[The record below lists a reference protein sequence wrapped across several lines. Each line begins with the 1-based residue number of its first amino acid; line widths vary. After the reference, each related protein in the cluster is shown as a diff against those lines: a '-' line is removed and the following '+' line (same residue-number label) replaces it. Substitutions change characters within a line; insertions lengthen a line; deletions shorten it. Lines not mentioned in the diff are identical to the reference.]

1 MSDIMA
7 QIISLMTLLIG
18 ILAGEIVA
26 FRAFGKPKPKMLLI
40 DMFVFVVVLT
50 LMYSFI
56 TFTEAG
62 LVFYAANFLIGIISI
77 VSVRGGESLF
87 KMTETPKGED
97 KIVVNIIRALSR
109 YGLDEDEIKG
119 VLKRSGISPKTV
131 DRLSGLIEENVP
143 AYVPKLVKLETEIAE
158 IKAGVDSLAL
168 TLNQIRTND
177 LKHLSVKAAA
187 KKKTARKVKKGR

>member
-1 MSDIMA
+1 MSAILTQM
-7 QIISLMTLLIG
+7 ISLMTLLVG
-18 ILAGEIVA
+18 ILVGEIVA

-50 LMYSFI
+50 LIYSFM

-62 LVFYAANFLIGIISI
+62 LIFFTANFFIGIISI
-77 VSVRGGESLF
+77 VSVRGAESLF
-87 KMTETPKGED
+87 RMTETPKGED

-143 AYVPKLVKLETEIAE
+143 AYVPKLVKLETEIAD
-158 IKAGVDSLAL
+158 IKSGVDGLAAAL
-168 TLNQIRTND
+168 DQMRNND
-177 LKHLSVKAAA
+177 LKHLKIASA
-187 KKKTARKVKKGR
+187 KKKAPRKVKK

>member
-1 MSDIMA
+1 MSAILS
-7 QIISLMTLLIG
+7 QIISLMTLLVG
-18 ILAGEIVA
+18 ILVGEIVA
-26 FRAFGKPKPKMLLI
+26 FRAFGKPKPKMLLV

-50 LMYSFI
+50 LIYSFV

-62 LVFYAANFLIGIISI
+62 LALYLTNFFIGVISI

-87 KMTETPKGED
+87 RMTETPKGED

-143 AYVPKLVKLETEIAE
+143 AYVPKLVKLETEIAD
-158 IKAGVDSLAL
+158 IKSGIDNLAA
-168 TLNQIRTND
+168 TLNQIRMND
-177 LKHLSVKAAA
+177 LKHLTV
-187 KKKTARKVKKGR
+187 KTAKAKKVKKGK